1 MTSHKTISTIVKE
14 KIANMPDRFNDK
26 EILNY
31 IKEAIK
37 EAKIDIKTK
46 KVSTNNIDEQKQK
59 YSLSAYQEFM
69 KEQQIVFKN
78 NFPNLS
84 SKERFKKISEEW
96 NKVKIDKKN
105 KEDNNVIIVE
115 KEVNNNIVEK
125 EKTTDN
131 VNITDNVNKEV
142 KVPSLLINK
151 KNKKQL

>member
-46 KVSTNNIDEQKQK
+46 KVSINNIDEQKQK

>member
-96 NKVKIDKKN
+96 NKVKSYHDSRLNIHLHISKRSY
-105 KEDNNVIIVE
+105 IIVF
-115 KEVNNNIVEK
+115 KISVYFFF
-125 EKTTDN
+125 
-131 VNITDNVNKEV
+131 
-142 KVPSLLINK
+142 
-151 KNKKQL
+151 

>member
-14 KIANMPDRFNDK
+14 KIANMSDRFNDK

>member
-1 MTSHKTISTIVKE
+1 
-14 KIANMPDRFNDK
+14 MPDRFNDK

-46 KVSTNNIDEQKQK
+46 KVSINNIDEQKQK